1 MNDAHKSVREVNAV
15 EIWEIKENEA
25 GQRLDK
31 YLKKCLPQAP
41 SGFLYKML
49 RKKNIVLN
57 GRKADG
63 SEKLKAKDQLKI
75 FLSDETISKF
85 SNEVTDMET
94 LKGQYPV
101 TALTVLHEDEDI
113 LIIDKPAGMLSQKAS
128 PADISANE
136 YIIGYLLKEG
146 AISPKELNTF
156 KPSVCNRL
164 DRNTSGILIAGKTL
178 RGLQHM
184 AEQLKEHS
192 LGKYYCCLVQGAVT
206 KEQEVT
212 GWLKK
217 DEKSNKVTVSPTEQA
232 GASFIRTGYR
242 PLRQAGAYT
251 LLEVRLYTG
260 RSHQIRAHLASKGHP
275 IVGDLKYGNPTVNQ
289 LFRKHCSVKGQL
301 LHACRMEF
309 ADGRVVKAPLPE
321 IFQKALEFAAKQ

>member
-1 MNDAHKSVREVNAV
+1 MQ
-15 EIWEIKENEA
+15 IWEIKENEA

-49 RKKNIVLN
+49 RKKNIILN
-57 GRKADG
+57 GRKTDG
-63 SEKLKAKDQLKI
+63 SEKLYAKDQLKI

-85 SNEVTDMET
+85 SKEVMDMEA
-94 LKGQYPV
+94 LQSQYPV
-101 TALTVLHEDEDI
+101 TALTVLHEDKDI
-113 LIIDKPAGMLSQKAS
+113 LIINKPAGMLSQKAC

-136 YIIGYLLKEG
+136 YIIGYLLREG
-146 AISPKELNTF
+146 AISPEELSTF

-206 KEQEVT
+206 KEQEIT
-212 GWLKK
+212 GWLTK
-217 DEKSNKVTVSPTEQA
+217 DKKSNKVTISPTEQE
-232 GASFIRTGYR
+232 GASFIKTGYR

-251 LLEVRLYTG
+251 LLEVHLYTG

-275 IVGDLKYGNPTVNQ
+275 IVGDLKYGNPTVNEI
-289 LFRKHCSVKGQL
+289 FRKNCNIRGQL

-321 IFQKALEFAAKQ
+321 NFQKALEFAAKQ